1 MQKVTWSIE
10 LDEPMKLKDEL
21 IKKELRYCM
30 ELDLTQAPVKDR
42 KDCNL
47 EVGNEIKIH
56 LSRRVCP

>member
-1 MQKVTWSIE
+1 MTWSIE

-21 IKKELRYCM
+21 IKKGVKVSCM

-42 KDCNL
+42 QDCNL

-56 LSRRVCP
+56 LTKSR